1 MIGATI
7 EALKGEVE
15 DIPRTAKEMKRVSAQ
30 IETPS
35 GPLAFDQY
43 NQRIVNMY
51 VVKTEK
57 KDGKLVNVVIDQL
70 GKVAQTDV
78 WKWWNK

>member
-1 MIGATI
+1 
-7 EALKGEVE
+7 
-15 DIPRTAKEMKRVSAQ
+15 VSNG

-70 GKVAQTDV
+70 GKVAQADV
-78 WKWWNK
+78 WKWWWKK

>member
-1 MIGATI
+1 MIGETI
-7 EALKGEVE
+7 EALKGDVE
-15 DIPRTAKEMKRVSAQ
+15 DIPRTAREMKRIANTL
-30 IETPS
+30 EMPS

-57 KDGKLVNVVIDQL
+57 HDGKLVNVVIDKL

-78 WKWWNK
+78 WKWWVK

>member
-7 EALKGEVE
+7 EALKGDVE
-15 DIPRTAKEMKRVSAQ
+15 DTQRTAKEMKRIANTL
-30 IETPS
+30 EMPS

-57 KDGKLVNVVIDQL
+57 REGKLVNVVIDKL
-70 GKVAQTDV
+70 GKVAQADV

>member
-7 EALKGEVE
+7 ESLKGDVE
-15 DIPRTAKEMKRVSAQ
+15 DVPRTAKEMKRIANTL
-30 IETPS
+30 EMPS

-57 KDGKLVNVVIDQL
+57 RDGKLVNVVIDKL
-70 GKVAQTDV
+70 GKVAQADV

>member
-1 MIGATI
+1 
-7 EALKGEVE
+7 
-15 DIPRTAKEMKRVSAQ
+15 MKAVSSK

-43 NQRIVNMY
+43 NQRTVNMY

-57 KDGKLVNVVIDQL
+57 RDGKLVNVVTDQL
-70 GKVAQTDV
+70 GKVAQADV

>member
-1 MIGATI
+1 M
-7 EALKGEVE
+7 
-15 DIPRTAKEMKRVSAQ
+15 
-30 IETPS
+30 PS

-57 KDGKLVNVVIDQL
+57 HDGKLVNVVIDKL

-78 WKWWNK
+78 WKWWVK

>member
-1 MIGATI
+1 MNSFGFQYHNSR
-7 EALKGEVE
+7 LR
-15 DIPRTAKEMKRVSAQ
+15 DH
-30 IETPS
+30 
-35 GPLAFDQY
+35 Y

-70 GKVAQTDV
+70 GKVAQADV
-78 WKWWNK
+78 WKWWRK